1 MHGVKTEQGMPD
13 PENGTTSKEHAAS
26 IALAGMVERVR
37 SMTRADGAVIAVS
50 GSRGV
55 VCLASTGNAPAV
67 GSQLQSES
75 AFTRECFETGRVVL
89 CEDSERDPRIQPSI
103 ARSLQLRSA
112 VAVPIHGRESVF
124 GVVEVF
130 SNQLAAF
137 DSTHIAEL
145 ERVAD
150 SLSSTLAPEPRLP
163 ERQVASGPAL
173 VASRVEPVSP
183 APERPAAR
191 PSSLTWPPRR
201 LPQPTNQRRSGA
213 AAVTPVFRVC
223 IEKAKAMR
231 GSLIGVVAVCAVA
244 LLLFAVSRPGQ
255 IKTSTGAP
263 IPPVSGVA
271 KPSVTAMALGG
282 NARNPSEG
290 ESPKGGH
297 PFPQSAATTFSTQ
310 SSSPKDE
317 EDKRDG
323 PDARTIGPIAG
334 DRANPRTSNPS
345 PQPEVGSG
353 TVPPDSKQ
361 PGPAGHESEGTA
373 AGRTSNI
380 EAKLEPFESPTLRES
395 AKVPI
400 LAVTPVI
407 PALLKSTIS
416 SAPDFVLDRT
426 LKGHSGWVTGVA
438 FSSDGRRLASGS
450 WDESVKFWDVRT
462 GQAVSTVASKM
473 KEVQALAFSHDGH
486 WLAAENS
493 SDIVTLWDA
502 ATGREIRTMASDK
515 PLGILGSNWVYSIAF
530 SPDGRWLASGVDDKT
545 VRIWEVKTG
554 RVVRDLTAQRR
565 SVIYAAFSP
574 DGRWLASGNDDKSI
588 RIWDV
593 FSGQEIARL
602 SGHKKTIYAVA
613 FSPNGRSLASAGADK
628 TIKLWDIATGR
639 EIRTLTGHGS
649 VVTSLA
655 FSPDGHWLASGSWD
669 KTIKIWDVESGQQMQ
684 SLGGS
689 AHSVYT
695 VAFDSRGQWL
705 ASGSEDGTINL
716 WRLGEGVQMRVH

>member
-1 MHGVKTEQGMPD
+1 M
-13 PENGTTSKEHAAS
+13 
-26 IALAGMVERVR
+26 
-37 SMTRADGAVIAVS
+37 
-50 GSRGV
+50 
-55 VCLASTGNAPAV
+55 
-67 GSQLQSES
+67 
-75 AFTRECFETGRVVL
+75 
-89 CEDSERDPRIQPSI
+89 
-103 ARSLQLRSA
+103 
-112 VAVPIHGRESVF
+112 
-124 GVVEVF
+124 
-130 SNQLAAF
+130 
-137 DSTHIAEL
+137 
-145 ERVAD
+145 
-150 SLSSTLAPEPRLP
+150 
-163 ERQVASGPAL
+163 
-173 VASRVEPVSP
+173 
-183 APERPAAR
+183 
-191 PSSLTWPPRR
+191 
-201 LPQPTNQRRSGA
+201 
-213 AAVTPVFRVC
+213 TPVFRAY

-231 GSLIGVVAVCAVA
+231 GSLIGAAAVCVVA
-244 LLLFAVSRPGQ
+244 LLLFAVSRPAQ

-263 IPPVSGVA
+263 IPPASGVA
-271 KPSVTAMALGG
+271 KPLMTAMALGNKAQNTG
-282 NARNPSEG
+282 EA
-290 ESPKGGH
+290 ESPKGGA
-297 PFPQSAATTFSTQ
+297 PFPQSGVTMFSAQ
-310 SSSPKDE
+310 PSSPKDE

-323 PDARTIGPIAG
+323 PDATTMVPIAG
-334 DRANPRTSNPS
+334 DRANPATSNLS
-345 PQPEVGSG
+345 PQPEVSSG

-361 PGPAGHESEGTA
+361 PRSAGHESEGA
-373 AGRTSNI
+373 GVGRTSNI
-380 EAKLEPFESPTLRES
+380 DAQLEPFELPILRES
-395 AKVPI
+395 ANVPI

-407 PALLKSTIS
+407 PALLKSTINS
-416 SAPDFVLDRT
+416 VPDFVPERT

-450 WDESVKFWDVRT
+450 WDESVKFWNVRT

>member
-1 MHGVKTEQGMPD
+1 MPGAKTEQGMPD
-13 PENGTTSKEHAAS
+13 PENGATSKEQAAS
-26 IALAGMVERVR
+26 AALAGMVERVR
-37 SMTRADGAVIAVS
+37 LMTRADGAVIAVS

-67 GSQLQSES
+67 GSQLQSDS
-75 AFTRECFETGRVVL
+75 AFTRECFETGRVAL

-130 SNQLAAF
+130 SNRLAAF
-137 DSTHIAEL
+137 DSAHVAEL
-145 ERVAD
+145 QRVAD
-150 SLSSTLAPEPRLP
+150 LLSSTLAQDPGLR

-173 VASRVEPVSP
+173 VASGGELLSPV
-183 APERPAAR
+183 PERPAGR
-191 PSSLTWPPRR
+191 SSSLKWPLKP
-201 LPQPTNQRRSGA
+201 LPQPTNEQRSGA
-213 AAVTPVFRVC
+213 AAMSPISRAY
-223 IEKAKAMR
+223 IEKAKTMR
-231 GSLIGVVAVCAVA
+231 GSLIGAAAVCLVG
-244 LLLFAVSRPGQ
+244 LLLFAASRPRQ

-263 IPPVSGVA
+263 IPPVWGVA
-271 KPSVTAMALGG
+271 KPSVTAMASEG
-282 NARNPSEG
+282 NARDTGAG
-290 ESPKGGH
+290 ESPKSGA
-297 PFPQSAATTFSTQ
+297 PFPQSTVTTFSTR
-310 SSSPKDE
+310 SSSPE
-317 EDKRDG
+317 NEDKRHG
-323 PDARTIGPIAG
+323 PDATTMGLIVG
-334 DRANPRTSNPS
+334 DGASPTTLNSS
-345 PQPEVGSG
+345 PQPEVSSG
-353 TVPPDSKQ
+353 TVPPDSKR
-361 PGPAGHESEGTA
+361 PGHESERAG

-380 EAKLEPFESPTLRES
+380 EAELEPLPPTLRES
-395 AKVPI
+395 ANVPI

-407 PALLKSTIS
+407 PALLKSTINS
-416 SAPDFVLDRT
+416 VPDFVLERT

-438 FSSDGRRLASGS
+438 FSADGRRLASGS
-450 WDESVKFWDVRT
+450 WDQSVKFWDVRT
-462 GQAVSTVASKM
+462 GQAVSTVARRM
-473 KEVQALAFSHDGH
+473 KEVQALAFSRDGH

-493 SDIVTLWDA
+493 SDTVTLWDA

-554 RVVRDLTAQRR
+554 RVVRDLTAHRR

-593 FSGQEIARL
+593 SSGQEIARL
-602 SGHKKTIYAVA
+602 SGHKKPVYAVA
-613 FSPNGRSLASAGADK
+613 FSPNGHSLASAGADK
-628 TIKLWDIATGR
+628 IIKLWDISTGR

-655 FSPDGHWLASGSWD
+655 FSPDGLWLASGSWD
-669 KTIKIWDVESGQQMQ
+669 KTIKIWDVASGQQMQ
-684 SLGGS
+684 SLGGNE
-689 AHSVYT
+689 HSVYT
-695 VAFDSRGQWL
+695 VAFDSGGRWL

-716 WRLGEGVQMRVH
+716 WRLGEGVQTRVH